1 MYISR
6 KLTCWF
12 RLLESPDLLTA
23 AAIAIPPLPAH
34 PADCSILVLLHYSL
48 CQLVIPGPDLLRQ
61 LAHHGP
67 DLLRQLPHPRLD
79 SLRQLP
85 HPRPDSLRQLAHLGP
100 DSLTL
105 THLHSISPLLTIK
118 PTPLYRLLLLNWPSQ

>member
-23 AAIAIPPLPAH
+23 AAAIPPLPAH

-48 CQLVIPGPDLLRQ
+48 CQLVIPGPDPLRQ
-61 LAHHGP
+61 LAHLGP
-67 DLLRQLPHPRLD
+67 HLLRQLPHLGPDL
-79 SLRQLP
+79 LRQLP